1 MGTTI
6 GCPIP
11 GASQPKEPVRL
22 IDIKEV
28 LQYDGAHFAWSGGR
42 NCLSEQKAAY
52 ARGYNAGMKFIVD
65 EVKKAPTI
73 DPEFLQHMA
82 RWISVKDRLPE
93 VRLIVLA
100 YAAPTDGIHFAFR
113 ERGSENFVDCG
124 SGYYLNTVTHWMPLP
139 APPRR

>member
-1 MGTTI
+1 MSTTI

-22 IDIKEV
+22 IDIKEI
-28 LQYDGAHFAWSGGR
+28 LQYDGAHFTWSGGR

-73 DPEFLQHMA
+73 DPESLRPTAH
-82 RWISVKDRLPE
+82 WIKRGYVCGENEYECSACHKTEWRTSASRMKYCMFCGKRMVN
-93 VRLIVLA
+93 
-100 YAAPTDGIHFAFR
+100 TD
-113 ERGSENFVDCG
+113 D
-124 SGYYLNTVTHWMPLP
+124 
-139 APPRR
+139 